1 MCTLLHYFLI
11 LVFIFCFYHQR
22 WSPRGHIFKF
32 LALALASKPQVL
44 EKCPLLGSRT
54 ALFFEGLKFCRS
66 AEKYF
71 SRPFFFW
78 RSTEKFF
85 KTFFVTKILAF
96 VSLVLGLGLEHSCPW
111 LWPRIFFCVL
121 GLGLKPCILD
131 STSVYHSS
139 NFKNGISRVV
149 K

>member
-32 LALALASKPQVL
+32 LALASKPQVL
-44 EKCPLLGSRT
+44 EKCPVLGSRT
-54 ALFFEGLKFCRS
+54 ALFFEWLKFCRS

-85 KTFFVTKILAF
+85 KTFFVTKTLAF

-111 LWPRIFFCVL
+111 PWPRALYPRLHLCL
-121 GLGLKPCILD
+121 
-131 STSVYHSS
+131 SQ
-139 NFKNGISRVV
+139 FKL
-149 K
+149 